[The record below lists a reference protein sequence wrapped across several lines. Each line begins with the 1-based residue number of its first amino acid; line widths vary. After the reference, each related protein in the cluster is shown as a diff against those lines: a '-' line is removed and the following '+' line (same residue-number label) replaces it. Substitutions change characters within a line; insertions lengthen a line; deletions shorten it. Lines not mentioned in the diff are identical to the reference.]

1 MLTVEQITQGN
12 LLQSERSTVMS
23 APWVKVSEG
32 QEVEIGPESKEETN
46 GTKPCKRFQHVALA
60 VQEKLYIVQGTNGK
74 KFLYVGCEES
84 GMEGQ
89 CHQW

>member
-1 MLTVEQITQGN
+1 
-12 LLQSERSTVMS
+12 MS

-74 KFLYVGCEES
+74 KFFDDLHIFDPETYRWTNLSPSAECETK
-84 GMEGQ
+84 EGGRFRVKS
-89 CHQW
+89 